1 MNRTR
6 LIALLA
12 LGAAVAAGSMGCV
25 ERRLTIG
32 SAPEGALVYLNDKEI
47 GHTPITVPITWDG
60 DYDIRF
66 RYEKDVGT
74 PGNPKIE
81 RYYLHTH
88 QKTETPWFSV
98 IPLDLFAEL
107 MPIPFK
113 DEQVWAF
120 GIPRVSEAPADEVIE
135 RARKLKT
142 DLETSKPGPK

>member
-1 MNRTR
+1 MNHARN
-6 LIALLA
+6 ILLA
-12 LGAAVAAGSMGCV
+12 LTAVAAACFSGCV

-60 DYDIRF
+60 DYDLRF

-88 QKTETPWFSV
+88 QKTEVPWFSV

-107 MPIPFK
+107 TPVPFK

-120 GIPRVSEAPADEVIE
+120 SIPQVPEEPADAVIE
-135 RARKLKT
+135 RAHRLKT
-142 DLETSKPGPK
+142 ELEASKPGAK